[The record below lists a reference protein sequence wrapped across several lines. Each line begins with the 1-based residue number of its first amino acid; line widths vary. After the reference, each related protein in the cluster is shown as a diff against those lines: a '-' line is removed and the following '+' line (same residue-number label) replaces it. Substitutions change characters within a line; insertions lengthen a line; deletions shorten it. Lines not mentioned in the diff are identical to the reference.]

1 MSFLLAGT
9 AIVSAGVGLAKA
21 IGSNKRQKAA
31 ERKEAK
37 ARAEMDKQK
46 AAFAG
51 LDTSN
56 PFLNMENMYE
66 DLTVNQQQ
74 AQFQSQQ
81 NQQQQ
86 ANIMSGLR
94 GAAGGSG
101 IASLAQA
108 MAQQGQLATQRTSA
122 SIGQQEAMNQKLI
135 AQGATAIQSK
145 ERSGEVMSR
154 NWERDKVSTM
164 LGMSQQEVAAYRQQ
178 AAMAEQQKQDAMAGV
193 ASSVMT
199 GVTAGVSSGA
209 WEGDITPFWQPQ

>member
-9 AIVSAGVGLAKA
+9 AVVSAGVGLAKA

-56 PFLNMENMYE
+56 PFLNMENTME

-74 AQFQSQQ
+74 AQFEAQQ

-86 ANIMSGLR
+86 ANIMSNLK

-101 IASLAQA
+101 IAALAQQ
-108 MAQQGQLATQRTSA
+108 MAASGQLASQRASA
-122 SIGQQEAMNQKLI
+122 SIGQQESANQMAA
-135 AQGATAIQSK
+135 AQQAAAIQGK
-145 ERSGEVMSR
+145 EREGEVKSR
-154 NWERDKVSTM
+154 DWERDKTSTL
-164 LGMSQQEVAAYRQQ
+164 LGMAQRETSGFADQ
-178 AAMAEQQKQDAMAGV
+178 AAGHEKAK
-193 ASSVMT
+193 
-199 GVTAGVSSGA
+199 
-209 WEGDITPFWQPQ
+209 WEGIGQIGGAVTSGLTGGM

>member
-1 MSFLLAGT
+1 MSFLIAG
-9 AIVSAGVGLAKA
+9 AAVVSAG
-21 IGSNKRQKAA
+21 IGVYNAVSANDSKKDA
-31 ERKEAK
+31 ERQEAIRRK
-37 ARAEMDKQK
+37 EMDRLK
-46 AAFAG
+46 AQYG
-51 LDTSN
+51 NLDTSN

-86 ANIMSGLR
+86 ANIMGGLR

-122 SIGQQEAMNQKLI
+122 SIGQQEAMNQKLM